1 MRITIPH
8 ILPSL
13 WLSSKENQPFPVPH
27 CLSCLSLNV
36 DKMLYSNVPS
46 AFRGYS
52 DKHKVSQSTIAS
64 QSLLTKLAYTVK
76 SFSFLF
82 F

>member
-1 MRITIPH
+1 M
-8 ILPSL
+8 
-13 WLSSKENQPFPVPH
+13 
-27 CLSCLSLNV
+27 

-46 AFRGYS
+46 ALRGYS
-52 DKHKVSQSTIAS
+52 DHHKVSQSTVAS

-82 F
+82 FEAIFLRCKNKLVVMVKNAYKKILFHKDEMISNL